1 MKGWK
6 RMTSKKKKTRK
17 LLSILDIQREYLSM
31 DSRKLR
37 AFLNSQC
44 NYKKIG
50 KTYYYSRAEVE
61 SLLLS
66 AEKVEY
72 EINPY

>member
-1 MKGWK
+1 
-6 RMTSKKKKTRK
+6 MTNKKKTGRK
-17 LLSILDIQREYLSM
+17 LLSVQDIQREYLDM
-31 DSRKLR
+31 DCRKLR

-50 KTYYYSRAEVE
+50 NTYYYSRAEVN

>member
-1 MKGWK
+1 
-6 RMTSKKKKTRK
+6 MTNKKKTARK
-17 LLSILDIQREYLSM
+17 LLSVQDIQREYLNM
-31 DSRKLR
+31 DCRKLR
-37 AFLNSQC
+37 AFLNSRC

-50 KTYYYSRAEVE
+50 NTYYYSRAEVN

-66 AEKVEY
+66 EEKVEY

>member
-1 MKGWK
+1 
-6 RMTSKKKKTRK
+6 MTNKKKIARK
-17 LLSILDIQREYLSM
+17 LLSVQDIQREYLDM
-31 DSRKLR
+31 DCRKLR

-50 KTYYYSRAEVE
+50 NTYYYSRAEVN

-66 AEKVEY
+66 EKKVEY

>member
-1 MKGWK
+1 
-6 RMTSKKKKTRK
+6 MTNKKKIARK
-17 LLSILDIQREYLSM
+17 LLSVQDIQREYLDM
-31 DSRKLR
+31 DCRKLR

-50 KTYYYSRAEVE
+50 NTYYYSRAEVN

-66 AEKVEY
+66 EEKVEY

>member
-1 MKGWK
+1 MKNEK
-6 RMTSKKKKTRK
+6 RTRRK
-17 LLSILDIQREYLSM
+17 LLSVLDVQNEYLDM
-31 DSRKLR
+31 DCRKLR

-50 KTYYYSRAEVE
+50 NTYYYSRAEVE

-66 AEKVEY
+66 NEKVEY

>member
-1 MKGWK
+1 MAEKQK
-6 RMTSKKKKTRK
+6 NTKRK
-17 LLSILDIQREYLSM
+17 LVSVVDVQREYLDM
-31 DSRKLR
+31 DCRKLR

-50 KTYYYSRAEVE
+50 NTYFYSRAEVE

-66 AEKVEY
+66 DEKVEY
-72 EINPY
+72 EISPY

>member
-1 MKGWK
+1 MNN
-6 RMTSKKKKTRK
+6 KKKTRRK
-17 LLSILDIQREYLSM
+17 LLSVLDVQREYLSM

-37 AFLNSQC
+37 AFLNSNC

-50 KTYYYSRAEVE
+50 NTYFYSRAEVE

-66 AEKVEY
+66 SEKKEY

>member
-1 MKGWK
+1 MAGKQK
-6 RMTSKKKKTRK
+6 CTKRK
-17 LLSILDIQREYLSM
+17 LLSVLDVQREYL
-31 DSRKLR
+31 DIDCRKLR

-50 KTYYYSRAEVE
+50 NTYFYSRAEVE

-66 AEKVEY
+66 DEQVEF
-72 EINPY
+72 EISPY

>member
-1 MKGWK
+1 MTNKK
-6 RMTSKKKKTRK
+6 RTRRK
-17 LLSILDIQREYLSM
+17 LLSVKEVQKEYLNM
-31 DSRKLR
+31 DCRKLR

-50 KTYYYSRAEVE
+50 NAYFYSRAEVE

-66 AEKVEY
+66 NEKVEY

>member
-1 MKGWK
+1 
-6 RMTSKKKKTRK
+6 MTNKKKTARK
-17 LLSILDIQREYLSM
+17 LLSVQDIQREYLDM
-31 DSRKLR
+31 DCRKLR

-50 KTYYYSRAEVE
+50 NTYYYSRAEVN

-66 AEKVEY
+66 EEKVEY

>member
-1 MKGWK
+1 MAEKQK
-6 RMTSKKKKTRK
+6 NNKRK
-17 LLSILDIQREYLSM
+17 LVSVLDVQREYLNI
-31 DSRKLR
+31 DCRKLR

-50 KTYYYSRAEVE
+50 NTYFYSRAEVE

-66 AEKVEY
+66 DEQVEF
-72 EINPY
+72 EVKPY

>member
-1 MKGWK
+1 
-6 RMTSKKKKTRK
+6 MTSKKKTRRK
-17 LLSILDIQREYLSM
+17 LLSVLDVQREYLNM
-31 DSRKLR
+31 DCRKLR

-50 KTYYYSRAEVE
+50 NTYFYSRAEVE

-66 AEKVEY
+66 NEKVEY

>member
-1 MKGWK
+1 
-6 RMTSKKKKTRK
+6 MTNKKKTARK
-17 LLSILDIQREYLSM
+17 LLSIQDIQREYLDM
-31 DSRKLR
+31 DCRKLR

-50 KTYYYSRAEVE
+50 NTYYYSRAEVN

-66 AEKVEY
+66 EEKVEY

>member
-1 MKGWK
+1 
-6 RMTSKKKKTRK
+6 MTSKKKTRRK
-17 LLSILDIQREYLSM
+17 LLSVKEVQNKYLNM
-31 DSRKLR
+31 DCRKLR

-50 KTYYYSRAEVE
+50 NAYFYSRAEVE

-66 AEKVEY
+66 NEKVEY